1 MPSRRDF
8 VKTSLRG
15 ASLFA
20 MAPAVPGFL
29 AATARAAAPLQD
41 GRVLVVVQLDGGND
55 GINTVVPFKDEGYAR
70 NRTALRLPADKLHKV
85 NDAVGLHPS
94 LTGAAK
100 LLERGEL
107 AIVQGVGYPNPS
119 RSHLRSMAIW
129 QTARRDPEEHGG
141 PGWLGRAF
149 DERLEAGDASGT
161 TFVGTGQPPAA
172 LIGRRS
178 IPASLE
184 RLDDLALKGG
194 PGARADIG
202 EAPAGD
208 DIRAFVRRT
217 ALEAFTTADRVAEMI
232 RAGGRDDGG
241 SGTDLRGRLALIARL
256 MKSGARARV
265 YYTQHGGYDT
275 HAGQLRTHASLL
287 FDLSEALR
295 RFQDDLDASG
305 LAERVLVLCFSEFGR
320 RVAENGSAGT
330 DHGTAGPVFL
340 VGKHVRAGLVG
351 ETPSLLDL
359 EDGDLKTAVD
369 FRRIY
374 AAVLKDWLALP
385 AAGALGGRFDPLPV
399 IRT

>member
-1 MPSRRDF
+1 MLSRRDF

-55 GINTVVPFKDEGYAR
+55 GINTVVPCKDEGYAR
-70 NRTALRLPADKLHKV
+70 SRKALRLSADKLHKI
-85 NDAVGLHPS
+85 NDGVGLHPS
-94 LTGAAK
+94 LTGAAR

-107 AIVQGVGYPNPS
+107 AIVQGVGYPNPN
-119 RSHLRSMAIW
+119 RSHFRSMAIW
-129 QTARRDPEEHGG
+129 QTARCDPEEHGG

-149 DERLEAGDASGT
+149 DERLEAQDASGT
-161 TFVGTGQPPAA
+161 TFVGGGQPPAA

-178 IPASLE
+178 IPAALE

-194 PGARADIG
+194 PGARGVIG
-202 EAPAGD
+202 EAPQGD
-208 DIRAFVRRT
+208 DIGAFVRRT
-217 ALEAFTTADRVAEMI
+217 ALDAYTADDSVAGMV
-232 RAGGRDDGG
+232 RAGGREEGG
-241 SGTDLRGRLALIARL
+241 SGNDLRGRLSLIARL

-265 YYTQHGGYDT
+265 YYTQQGSYDT
-275 HAGQLRTHASLL
+275 HYGQLQPHASLL
-287 FDLSEALR
+287 LELSEALR
-295 RFQDDLDASG
+295 RFQENLDASG
-305 LAERVLVLCFSEFGR
+305 LADRVLVLCFSEFGR
-320 RVAENGSAGT
+320 RVHENASHGT

-340 VGKHVRAGLVG
+340 IGKHVRAGLVG
-351 ETPSLLDL
+351 ATPSLLDL
-359 EDGDLKTAVD
+359 EDGDLKMAVD

-374 AAVLKDWLALP
+374 AAVLQDWLALP
-385 AAGALGGRFDPLPV
+385 AASALGGRFDPLPV

>member
-1 MPSRRDF
+1 MLSRRDF

-55 GINTVVPFKDEGYAR
+55 GINTVVPYKDEGYAR
-70 NRTALRLPADKLHKV
+70 SRKALRLAADKMHKV
-85 NDAVGLHPS
+85 SDAVGLHPS
-94 LTGAAK
+94 LAGAAR

-149 DERLEAGDASGT
+149 DERLEAQDASGT
-161 TFVGTGQPPAA
+161 TFVGAGQPPAA

-184 RLDDLALKGG
+184 RLDDLALNGG
-194 PGARADIG
+194 PGARGVIG
-202 EAPAGD
+202 EAPEGD
-208 DIRAFVRRT
+208 DIGAFVRRT
-217 ALEAFTTADRVAEMI
+217 ALDAYTTADSVAAMV
-232 RAGGRDDGG
+232 RAGGQEDEG
-241 SGTDLRGRLALIARL
+241 SGNDLRGRLSLIARL

-265 YYTQHGGYDT
+265 YYTQHGSYDT
-275 HAGQLRTHASLL
+275 HAGQLRTHADLL
-287 FDLSEALR
+287 FELSEALR
-295 RFQDDLDASG
+295 RFQDNLNASDLAD
-305 LAERVLVLCFSEFGR
+305 RVLVLCFSEFGR
-320 RVAENGSAGT
+320 RVHENASGGT

-351 ETPSLLDL
+351 ATPSLLDL
-359 EDGDLKTAVD
+359 EDGDLKMGVD

-374 AAVLKDWLALP
+374 AAVLQDWLALP
-385 AAGALGGRFDPLPV
+385 VAAALGGRFDPLPV
-399 IRT
+399 IGT

>member
-1 MPSRRDF
+1 
-8 VKTSLRG
+8 
-15 ASLFA
+15 

-55 GINTVVPFKDEGYAR
+55 GINTVVPYKDEGYAR
-70 NRTALRLPADKLHKV
+70 SRKALRLAADKLHKV

-94 LTGAAK
+94 LTGAAR

-149 DERLEAGDASGT
+149 DERLAAGDASGT
-161 TFVGTGQPPAA
+161 TFVGSGQPPAA

-184 RLDDLALKGG
+184 RLDDLTLKGG
-194 PGARADIG
+194 PGAREVIG
-202 EAPAGD
+202 DAPQGD
-208 DIRAFVRRT
+208 DVGAFVRRT
-217 ALEAFTTADRVAEMI
+217 ALDAYAAADSVAKMI
-232 RAGGRDDGG
+232 RAGSREDWG
-241 SGTDLRGRLALIARL
+241 SDTDLRGRLSLIARL
-256 MKSGARARV
+256 IKSGARARV
-265 YYTQHGGYDT
+265 YYTQHDSYDT
-275 HAGQLRTHASLL
+275 HAGQLRTHARLL
-287 FDLSEALR
+287 LELSEALR
-295 RFQDDLDASG
+295 RFQDNLDASG
-305 LAERVLVLCFSEFGR
+305 LADRVLVLCFSEFGR
-320 RVAENGSAGT
+320 RVHENGSGGT

-351 ETPSLLDL
+351 QTPNLLDL
-359 EDGDLKTAVD
+359 EDGDLKMAVD
-369 FRRIY
+369 FRQIY
-374 AAVLKDWLALP
+374 AAVLQDWLTLP

-399 IRT
+399 TRT

>member
-1 MPSRRDF
+1 MLSRRDF

-15 ASLFA
+15 ASFFA

-55 GINTVVPFKDEGYAR
+55 GINTVVPYKDEGYAR
-70 NRTALRLPADKLHKV
+70 SRKALRLSADKLHKV

-94 LTGAAK
+94 LAGAAR

-119 RSHLRSMAIW
+119 RSHFRSMAIW
-129 QTARRDPEEHGG
+129 QTAARP
-141 PGWLGRAF
+141 GRARRA
-149 DERLEAGDASGT
+149 RLARACARRAARGGRRL
-161 TFVGTGQPPAA
+161 GHHLRGHGQPPAA
-172 LIGRRS
+172 LIGRRG
-178 IPASLE
+178 IPATLE
-184 RLDDLALKGG
+184 RLDDLALKEG
-194 PGARADIG
+194 PGARGVIG
-202 EAPAGD
+202 EAPEGD
-208 DIRAFVRRT
+208 DVGAFVRRT
-217 ALEAFTTADRVAEMI
+217 ALDAYTTADSVAEMI
-232 RAGGRDDGG
+232 RAGGREDGG
-241 SGTDLRGRLALIARL
+241 SGTDLRGRLSLIARL

-287 FDLSEALR
+287 FELSEALR
-295 RFQDDLDASG
+295 RFQENLDASG
-305 LAERVLVLCFSEFGR
+305 LADRVLVLCFSEFGR
-320 RVAENGSAGT
+320 RVHENASGGT

-359 EDGDLKTAVD
+359 QDGDLKVAVD

-374 AAVLKDWLALP
+374 SAVLQDWLALP